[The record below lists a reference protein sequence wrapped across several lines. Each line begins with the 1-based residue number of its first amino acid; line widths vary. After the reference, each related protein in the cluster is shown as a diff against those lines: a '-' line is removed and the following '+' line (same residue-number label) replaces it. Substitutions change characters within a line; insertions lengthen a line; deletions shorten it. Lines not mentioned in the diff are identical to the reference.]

1 MATKLQQLLDELKG
15 LKKWD
20 ILEGD
25 EDMDFD
31 IIERP
36 EGEFIK
42 SGEVLQLIAKYTET
56 TPTYKPGDS
65 VRVIA
70 NTGFNRW
77 KRI

>member
-20 ILEGD
+20 ILEVE

-36 EGEFIK
+36 EGESLK
-42 SGEVLQLIAKYTET
+42 AK
-56 TPTYKPGDS
+56 
-65 VRVIA
+65 
-70 NTGFNRW
+70 FF
-77 KRI
+77 